1 MMFLFAGHSDKPLKS
16 LVSMAHKGNHIC
28 LYRFSFIYAVN
39 DLWEDAYTCPINAM
53 NCTTES
59 ANLRY
64 GTHGYEMDAYEGMAK
79 IIDDVKVAVCPEC
92 GNIEMYLENLTNLK
106 D

>member
-1 MMFLFAGHSDKPLKS
+1 MRGRLYLPNLHCEL
-16 LVSMAHKGNHIC
+16 HHRIC
-28 LYRFSFIYAVN
+28 
-39 DLWEDAYTCPINAM
+39 
-53 NCTTES
+53 
-59 ANLRY
+59 NLRY

>member
-1 MMFLFAGHSDKPLKS
+1 MP
-16 LVSMAHKGNHIC
+16 
-28 LYRFSFIYAVN
+28 
-39 DLWEDAYTCPINAM
+39 
-53 NCTTES
+53 
-59 ANLRY
+59 NLRCELHHRICNLRS

>member
-1 MMFLFAGHSDKPLKS
+1 MPNQRYGLH
-16 LVSMAHKGNHIC
+16 HKIC
-28 LYRFSFIYAVN
+28 
-39 DLWEDAYTCPINAM
+39 
-53 NCTTES
+53 
-59 ANLRY
+59 NLRY

-92 GNIEMYLENLTNLK
+92 GNIEMYLEDLTNLK

>member
-1 MMFLFAGHSDKPLKS
+1 
-16 LVSMAHKGNHIC
+16 MAHEGNHIC
-28 LYRFSFIYAVN
+28 LHRFSFIYVTN
-39 DLWEDAYTCPINAM
+39 DLWEDAYTCPIYTVNR
-53 NCTTES
+53 TTES

-92 GNIEMYLENLTNLK
+92 GNIEMYLEDLTNLK

>member
-1 MMFLFAGHSDKPLKS
+1 MPNLRYVLH
-16 LVSMAHKGNHIC
+16 HRIC
-28 LYRFSFIYAVN
+28 
-39 DLWEDAYTCPINAM
+39 
-53 NCTTES
+53 
-59 ANLRY
+59 NLRY

>member
-1 MMFLFAGHSDKPLKS
+1 MPDQRHESH
-16 LVSMAHKGNHIC
+16 HKIC
-28 LYRFSFIYAVN
+28 
-39 DLWEDAYTCPINAM
+39 
-53 NCTTES
+53 
-59 ANLRY
+59 NLRY

-92 GNIEMYLENLTNLK
+92 GNIEMYLEDLTNLK

>member
-1 MMFLFAGHSDKPLKS
+1 MPNLRCELH
-16 LVSMAHKGNHIC
+16 HRIC
-28 LYRFSFIYAVN
+28 
-39 DLWEDAYTCPINAM
+39 
-53 NCTTES
+53 
-59 ANLRY
+59 NLRY
-64 GTHGYEMDAYEGMAK
+64 GAHGYEMDAYEGMAK

>member
-1 MMFLFAGHSDKPLKS
+1 MPNLRCELH
-16 LVSMAHKGNHIC
+16 HRIC
-28 LYRFSFIYAVN
+28 
-39 DLWEDAYTCPINAM
+39 
-53 NCTTES
+53 
-59 ANLRY
+59 NLRY
-64 GTHGYEMDAYEGMAK
+64 GTHGYEMDDYEGMAK

>member
-1 MMFLFAGHSDKPLKS
+1 MPNLRYELHCR
-16 LVSMAHKGNHIC
+16 IC
-28 LYRFSFIYAVN
+28 
-39 DLWEDAYTCPINAM
+39 
-53 NCTTES
+53 
-59 ANLRY
+59 NLRY

>member
-1 MMFLFAGHSDKPLKS
+1 MIVVQKPS
-16 LVSMAHKGNHIC
+16 EMPGEQEHHIC
-28 LYRFSFIYAVN
+28 LHRFSFIYAVN

-79 IIDDVKVAVCPEC
+79 I
-92 GNIEMYLENLTNLK
+92 NLHSQSKLIITSVNQI
-106 D
+106 

>member
-1 MMFLFAGHSDKPLKS
+1 MPNLRCELH
-16 LVSMAHKGNHIC
+16 HRIC
-28 LYRFSFIYAVN
+28 
-39 DLWEDAYTCPINAM
+39 
-53 NCTTES
+53 
-59 ANLRY
+59 NLRY

-92 GNIEMYLENLTNLK
+92 GDIEMYLENLTNLK

>member
-1 MMFLFAGHSDKPLKS
+1 MRKCQKCGASMKLDLRLK
-16 LVSMAHKGNHIC
+16 VSGGG
-28 LYRFSFIYAVN
+28 
-39 DLWEDAYTCPINAM
+39 
-53 NCTTES
+53 
-59 ANLRY
+59 Y
-64 GTHGYEMDAYEGMAK
+64 GIVVHVDEKQKAK

>member
-1 MMFLFAGHSDKPLKS
+1 MPNLRYELH
-16 LVSMAHKGNHIC
+16 HKIC
-28 LYRFSFIYAVN
+28 
-39 DLWEDAYTCPINAM
+39 
-53 NCTTES
+53 
-59 ANLRY
+59 NLRY

>member
-1 MMFLFAGHSDKPLKS
+1 MPNLRCELH
-16 LVSMAHKGNHIC
+16 HRI
-28 LYRFSFIYAVN
+28 R
-39 DLWEDAYTCPINAM
+39 
-53 NCTTES
+53 
-59 ANLRY
+59 NLRY

-92 GNIEMYLENLTNLK
+92 GNIEMYLEDLTNLK